1 MSTRPRAVGGT
12 IALILALCLAVA
24 GAAQAKTKTGTFISG
39 NLALPIPD
47 DGPGVLVSAINVK
60 PKGNVLDANV
70 SVRVTHPFIF
80 TVNLHLRSPGGRYVE
95 LTRNNGADGDNYGS
109 GAADCSGT
117 LTLFDD
123 EATTSIDAGVAP
135 FAGAFQ
141 PEQPLTA
148 FDGGPT
154 KGRWDL
160 IVDDTMEANGV
171 GTLDCWQLQLE
182 YKAKKKKAKK

>member
-1 MSTRPRAVGGT
+1 MRVRPRAASAV
-12 IALILALCLAVA
+12 IALGVALSLAIA
-24 GAAQAKTKTGTFISG
+24 GAAHAKTATGTFSSG
-39 NLALPIPD
+39 NLALAIPD

-60 PKGNVLDANV
+60 PKGKVLDANV
-70 SVRVTHPFIF
+70 SVRVTHTFDF
-80 TVNLHLRSPGGRYVE
+80 NVNLHLRSPAGRYVE
-95 LTRNNGADGDNYGS
+95 LTRNNGADGDDYGS

-123 EATTSIDAGVAP
+123 EATTSINAGAAP
-135 FAGAFQ
+135 FDGAFQ
-141 PEQPLTA
+141 PEQPLAA

-160 IVDDTMEANGV
+160 IADDAVEANGV

-182 YKAKKKKAKK
+182 YRIKKKKKK

>member
-1 MSTRPRAVGGT
+1 MSSRPRATVAVVALGVAVFVA
-12 IALILALCLAVA
+12 IA
-24 GAAQAKTKTGTFISG
+24 GSAQAKTATGTFSSG
-39 NLALPIPD
+39 NLALAIPD

-95 LTRNNGADGDNYGS
+95 LTRNNGADGDDYGS

-117 LTLFDD
+117 MTLFDD

-135 FAGAFQ
+135 FDGAFQ

-160 IVDDTMEANGV
+160 IVDDAMEANGV

-182 YKAKKKKAKK
+182 YKVKKKKKK